1 MERVIEDSEE
11 ELNNN
16 NNNNNSTDSEFRK
29 TIPVLLAEVL
39 HSSWSQTLQ
48 HLAAGSL
55 FFCCR

>member
-1 MERVIEDSEE
+1 MERVIEASEE

-16 NNNNNSTDSEFRK
+16 NNNNTDSEFRK

-55 FFCCR
+55 FSCCR